1 MGKNYYGNRK
11 SRYTINFDKLS
22 IKFGN
27 INIIQNG
34 KLNINYNE
42 DDASDYMKNDNI
54 DIEVDISNGS
64 KNFTFYTM
72 DLTKKYIE
80 INADYRS

>member
-1 MGKNYYGNRK
+1 MAIGKAGVKFNY
-11 SRYTINFDKLS
+11 DKLS

-27 INIIQNG
+27 LNIIQNG
-34 KLNINYNE
+34 KVSANYNE
-42 DDASDYMKNDNI
+42 DEVSDYMKNDSI
-54 DIEVDISNGS
+54 DISIDILSGS
-64 KNFTFYTM
+64 KNFKVYTM